1 MSSLLSS
8 SQSNSITELGKKF
21 FYKSYESMK
30 IYYELVYEDGMTHS
44 SYNYEIMESIWNQD
58 RDLISY
64 LRMKFV

>member
-1 MSSLLSS
+1 MM
-8 SQSNSITELGKKF
+8 Q
-21 FYKSYESMK
+21 

-44 SYNYEIMESIWNQD
+44 SFNYWIIESVWNQD